1 MEAYREKA
9 IALYDLQKYTDAL
22 QVLQKAVKLNNRF
35 EEGYYYMGLNFE
47 KLGKKEEAIESYET
61 ALIYAPDYIEAKDA
75 LAKLG
80 IKH

>member
-1 MEAYREKA
+1 MALWKPTGKA

-47 KLGKKEEAIESYET
+47 KLGKKKK
-61 ALIYAPDYIEAKDA
+61 P
-75 LAKLG
+75 
-80 IKH
+80 

>member
-1 MEAYREKA
+1 
-9 IALYDLQKYTDAL
+9 
-22 QVLQKAVKLNNRF
+22 
-35 EEGYYYMGLNFE
+35 MGLNFE